1 VRRCA
6 VEPRGDTSFTNE
18 MSINEDQATDGRPHL
33 GGGYRGDAGN
43 ERVRSRCAARASR
56 PIKDSPSQVTEPA
69 FATLSGGEVM
79 GANVGG
85 VYEFKGIPYASA
97 ARYQEPQP
105 TSWVDVKKA
114 LAFGEVCPNGAT
126 TVNVHEFVTT
136 SNHDLVENEASCLNL
151 NVWST
156 SLQAEEAKP
165 VVVWLHGGGFS
176 SGSSAELPYYDGAN
190 LAQGQDVVVVS
201 VNHRLNALGYL
212 DLSAY
217 GPEYANTGSLGQL
230 DLVAALTWVK
240 QNAAQFGGDANN
252 VTIVGQS
259 GGAGKVMTLLGMP
272 SAQGLFHKAY
282 VLSGGSSGTP
292 QANARAAT
300 VRLFQTLG
308 ISTVEELKALP
319 YKTIQTAAAT
329 VRAGTGPVIDG
340 NVYPAATISNG
351 KFTDLAKDIPLV
363 VTNTFGEVCGNSVP
377 LTSWSTSVNPLKDVY
392 RPDVSDQRVDELLT
406 AKYGTAKD
414 AIVAEFKKA
423 YPTHE
428 LFDLLFFM
436 AGGCGPNRV
445 PTVTAK
451 VAQGGAPVYSGVYA
465 MNLPWFGG
473 VVSVHT
479 GGDLPFLFDNAET
492 IPDLI
497 AGDEKNA
504 FDLAKDASG
513 ALGRFAHTGDPSQPS
528 LKWPSYQAASRS
540 TMVFDVKS
548 GAVNGGADETLIGLI
563 NAPR

>member
-1 VRRCA
+1 MKIKQLAA
-6 VEPRGDTSFTNE
+6 VLTSAAVIAASLTLSAF
-18 MSINEDQATDGRPHL
+18 
-33 GGGYRGDAGN
+33 AG
-43 ERVRSRCAARASR
+43 
-56 PIKDSPSQVTEPA
+56 SPSQWQAVPAHQDRGSRVTEPA
-69 FATLSGGEVM
+69 FATVSGGKLM

-105 TSWVDVKKA
+105 ASWTDVKKA

-136 SNHDLVENEASCLNL
+136 SNHDLIENEASCLNL

-156 SLQAEEAKP
+156 SLQAKKAKP

-190 LAQGQDVVVVS
+190 LAAGQDVVVVS
-201 VNHRLNALGYL
+201 VNHRLNVLGYL

-217 GPEYANTGSLGQL
+217 GAEYANTGNLGQL
-230 DLVAALTWVK
+230 DLVAALKWVK

-282 VLSGGSSGTP
+282 ALSGGSSGTP
-292 QANARAAT
+292 QATARAAT
-300 VRLFQTLG
+300 DRLFQALG
-308 ISTVEELKALP
+308 ITTVDQLKALP

-329 VRAGTGPVIDG
+329 VRAGSGPVIDG
-340 NVYPAATISNG
+340 DVYPAATITNG
-351 KFTDLAKDIPLV
+351 TFTDLAKNIPLV

-377 LTSWSTSVNPLKDVY
+377 LTSWSTSANPLKDVY
-392 RPDVSDQRVDELLT
+392 RPDVSKQRVDELLT
-406 AKYGTAKD
+406 AKFGTAKD
-414 AIVAEFKKA
+414 GIVAEFRKA
-423 YPTHE
+423 YPKHE

-445 PTVTAK
+445 PTAVAK
-451 VAQGGAPVYSGVYA
+451 AAQDGAPVYSGVYA

-479 GGDLPFLFDNAET
+479 GGDLPFLFDNADT

-504 FDLAKDASG
+504 QELASEASG
-513 ALGRFAHTGDPSQPS
+513 ALGRFAHTGNPSQRS
-528 LKWPSYQAASRS
+528 LKWPAYTAESRW
-540 TMVFDVKS
+540 TMVFDAKSAAVK
-548 GAVNGGADETLIGLI
+548 GGADEKLIGLI
-563 NAPR
+563 NARR